1 MLTKSQKV
9 ASYIFGILAL
19 IIGIV
24 AAVPFR
30 TFGGSA
36 DLLTVE
42 NIVKFIAF
50 PIVILLLITY
60 FNVIRYKQLKEGVER
75 SRTVNVLSYLPLC
88 VYAAGILA
96 FTLHTLTFKQH
107 PMSDVSHGLLVLI
120 SVAYL
125 VVVVCALPLVEKYVM
140 KLTKKGSLIVDGVAV
155 FLMIV
160 FALIS
165 YRVAKTYI
173 SSYATA
179 DNGFLYSA
187 SNYDPYLFCLYVV
200 LFFVA
205 VFYISKLIKLVKADE
220 TVVYVVK
227 LTDEEVDQLIL
238 EEYDNA
244 YNDILDEFE
253 DYFDK
258 QLEAE
263 AAEEEEAVEEEP
275 VEEESKE
282 ENPEEESEEAV
293 AAVLPAEEQPEEEA
307 PAEEPAEEEVPA
319 EEQPEE
325 EAPAEEPAE
334 EEAPAEE
341 QPEEEAP
348 AEEPA
353 EEEAPAEEP
362 VEEEAPAEEQPEEEA
377 PAEEQPEE
385 APAEEPAE
393 EAPAEEPAEEEA
405 PVEEPVEEEAPVEE
419 QPQEEAPVE
428 EPAEEEAPVEEPA
441 EEEAPTEEQPEEEKK
456 EGGAE

>member
-341 QPEEEAP
+341 
-348 AEEPA
+348 
-353 EEEAPAEEP
+353 P

-456 EGGAE
+456 EGAE